1 MALYTE
7 TLAEWL
13 DDGNALPEEFAQIP
27 GLENAFL
34 GRYVT
39 REIGFET
46 PWLFK
51 VKLNAKAA
59 EIVPLYVGRVEALNA
74 AEAAVLTG
82 SKQSKTVNGKTLGTV
97 TEMPINATTA
107 QPNTVTQTDEA
118 DADISI
124 RIGST
129 GGQVMPG
136 VHDYGVATVLTA
148 AQLIGNRVL
157 FGIRARQVELPRSNN
172 AAVKFRVYSY
182 VTGIKVCLIV
192 NGEEIDIT
200 DAFEATL
207 SSDENMYTTTQQ
219 IVKALN
225 FAVGG
230 TLAAVKSYNRQ
241 GAAGALGSLATTC
254 GGGIEQALDV
264 SANVGRNPGSGKL
277 NLLFWY

>member
-13 DDGNALPEEFAQIP
+13 DDGNALPEECAQLP

-59 EIVPLYVGRVEALNA
+59 EIIPLYVGRAEALNT

-82 SKQSKTVNGKTLGTV
+82 TKQSKTVNGKTRGTV

-118 DADISI
+118 ETRFETTGLTPDEAERAAEFFTKRRASLVGKCADEFNDLF
-124 RIGST
+124 
-129 GGQVMPG
+129 MG
-136 VHDYGVATVLTA
+136 V
-148 AQLIGNRVL
+148 
-157 FGIRARQVELPRSNN
+157 F
-172 AAVKFRVYSY
+172 
-182 VTGIKVCLIV
+182 
-192 NGEEIDIT
+192 
-200 DAFEATL
+200 
-207 SSDENMYTTTQQ
+207 
-219 IVKALN
+219 
-225 FAVGG
+225 
-230 TLAAVKSYNRQ
+230 
-241 GAAGALGSLATTC
+241 
-254 GGGIEQALDV
+254 
-264 SANVGRNPGSGKL
+264 
-277 NLLFWY
+277 